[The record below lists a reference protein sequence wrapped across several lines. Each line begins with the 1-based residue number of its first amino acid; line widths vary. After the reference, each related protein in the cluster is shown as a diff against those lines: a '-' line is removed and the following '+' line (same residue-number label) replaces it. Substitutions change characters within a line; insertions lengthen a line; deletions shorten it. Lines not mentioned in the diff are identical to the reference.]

1 MSVLHCLILV
11 AVMGAVGGLAACFHK
26 DAVVLPKFDKRAK
39 IWKPGAI
46 GTVLSGA
53 VAAGLV
59 WALSRSCFKLRSPKN
74 DPTNI
79 FTNFGSIGWFC
90 GDRPCGW
97 KDIDIDGSTKGRSI
111 HEGKTFKRHKNN
123 RGHRRRSALT

>member
-59 WALSRSCFKLRSPKN
+59 WALYGPASSYDLLKTTPQTFSLTLAQLAGSVVTGLAGGKILTLMAQQRADQFTKGKLS
-74 DPTNI
+74 
-79 FTNFGSIGWFC
+79 
-90 GDRPCGW
+90 
-97 KDIDIDGSTKGRSI
+97 KDIKTIVDI
-111 HEGKTFKRHKNN
+111 EGDQR
-123 RGHRRRSALT
+123 